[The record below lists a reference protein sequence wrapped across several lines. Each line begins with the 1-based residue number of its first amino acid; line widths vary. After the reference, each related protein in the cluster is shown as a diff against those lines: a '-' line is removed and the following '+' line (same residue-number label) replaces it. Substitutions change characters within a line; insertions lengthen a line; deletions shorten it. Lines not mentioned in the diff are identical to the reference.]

1 MPDAHRRAWL
11 IRAAIWLATLF
22 FAAMLFVPL
31 VREAVRRAAEQVP
44 GGHF

>member
-1 MPDAHRRAWL
+1 MPDTPRRARL
-11 IRAAIWLATLF
+11 IRAAIWLATLLF
-22 FAAMLFVPL
+22 VAMLFLPL